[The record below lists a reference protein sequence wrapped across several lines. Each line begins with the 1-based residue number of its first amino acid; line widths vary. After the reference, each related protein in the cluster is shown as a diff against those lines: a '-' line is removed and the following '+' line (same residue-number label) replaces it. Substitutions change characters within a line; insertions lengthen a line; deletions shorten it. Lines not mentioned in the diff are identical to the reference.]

1 MHPLHNF
8 DHQEEEY
15 GHVPA
20 PLFAG
25 QERPLNRQLSR
36 TAVKAFTMIL
46 EVMDE
51 IYVFL
56 AEFLQDAKTICF
68 GEPVRSPTSPQR
80 EPPSRN
86 SSVQCMDMW
95 DFFHMD
101 FIPGDEGYEYIVDV
115 EQGIRAGGRSS
126 DADSNESAYPRPN
139 YFSVYSAADVAADQS
154 EDSSQLLAR
163 EVMSV
168 WVFGVHGCGRK
179 VTNIQ
184 RSEADIV

>member
-1 MHPLHNF
+1 M
-8 DHQEEEY
+8 
-15 GHVPA
+15 
-20 PLFAG
+20 
-25 QERPLNRQLSR
+25 
-36 TAVKAFTMIL
+36 KAFTMIL

-126 DADSNESAYPRPN
+126 DADSNESAYPRPSILTD
-139 YFSVYSAADVAADQS
+139 FEVQ
-154 EDSSQLLAR
+154 DSLIGYQITSRSTVRRMSQPISPKTLP
-163 EVMSV
+163 SC
-168 WVFGVHGCGRK
+168 WQGR
-179 VTNIQ
+179 
-184 RSEADIV
+184 